1 MIPGKP
7 EDKNSHGG
15 ELGGQLGA
23 MSTIEIIES
32 ILGGTT
38 LGVNSCDNISAHR
51 QATVHPEVVKSR

>member
-38 LGVNSCDNISAHR
+38 LGVNSWDNIIAPR
-51 QATVHPEVVKSR
+51 RTTIYLEGVK